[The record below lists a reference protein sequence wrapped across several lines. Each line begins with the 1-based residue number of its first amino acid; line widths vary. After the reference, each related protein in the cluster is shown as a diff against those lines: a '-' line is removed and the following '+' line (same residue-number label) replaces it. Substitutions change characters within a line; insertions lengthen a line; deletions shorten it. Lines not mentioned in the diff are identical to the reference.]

1 MWGLSLHLKNE
12 RLSRALLMESHFPV
26 NLSAEDTLLGSPT
39 ITPSF
44 FFFFSV
50 ISELCLEVRRG

>member
-44 FFFFSV
+44 FFSV

>member
-1 MWGLSLHLKNE
+1 MWGLSLRLKNE
-12 RLSRALLMESHFPV
+12 SLSRALLMESHFPV

-44 FFFFSV
+44 FFFSV
-50 ISELCLEVRRG
+50 ISELCLEVKRG

>member
-1 MWGLSLHLKNE
+1 
-12 RLSRALLMESHFPV
+12 MESHLPV

-44 FFFFSV
+44 FSV